1 MEKHREKK
9 HLSLKPEL
17 HARTA
22 VTHGKFNTLRIIRE
36 AKNFPDFFILGID
49 NFARALYIIN
59 IKIAS
64 AIFEGGVKVS
74 PLKKGQKLT
83 ENPKNVSLNL
93 RLTKSEAED
102 IQYCADKLKTSRTNV
117 INMGVQKVKAEID
130 KK

>member
-1 MEKHREKK
+1 MRQFKRFHKSGA
-9 HLSLKPEL
+9 LLW
-17 HARTA
+17 
-22 VTHGKFNTLRIIRE
+22 GIIFLQ
-36 AKNFPDFFILGID
+36 KSID
-49 NFARALYIIN
+49 NFARALYIIG
-59 IKIAS
+59 IKIART
-64 AIFEGGVKVS
+64 IFKGGVKVS
-74 PLKKGQKLT
+74 PLKNGQKLT